1 MSERVDRTQLERA
14 RMSLAQAITR
24 SMDAEDVSERM
35 AAEDHHLAAEM
46 SLRRAGRED
55 LGFRLSVIPDEAE
68 ITDAEA
74 RQEMREVCQ
83 LIDAEIE
90 PGVEARHG
98 FEPASAITDGGEGQ

>member
-1 MSERVDRTQLERA
+1 MTNLTLVEQA
-14 RMSLAQAITR
+14 RQSLAAAVTR
-24 SMDAEDVSERM
+24 STEASHEADPDGRAASEHLF
-35 AAEDHHLAAEM
+35 AAELK
-46 SLRRAGRED
+46 LRKGGRED

-90 PGVEARHG
+90 PGVEAHHG

>member
-24 SMDAEDVSERM
+24 SMDAADVSDRL

-74 RQEMREVCQ
+74 REQMREVCQ

-90 PGVEARHG
+90 PAVASRHG
-98 FEPASAITDGGEGQ
+98 FEPASAISTDGGES